1 MIEESSIKKRNQ
13 TVNMSRYV
21 NNGPPTLRKEFAEV
35 IEKKKREEEEKKF
48 EEERKARDDIYK
60 KTLVRK

>member
-1 MIEESSIKKRNQ
+1 
-13 TVNMSRYV
+13 MSRYV

-48 EEERKARDDIYK
+48 EEERKARDDVYK